1 MLISER
7 VLKGV
12 FSLKRGIV
20 MFHNAKN
27 LAVNH
32 LPLERDLD
40 VQTGTSN
47 RKPHGKA
54 LITCFPDVCG
64 LRENKTSIL
73 KSVLSITTNHQIVKL

>member
-1 MLISER
+1 
-7 VLKGV
+7 
-12 FSLKRGIV
+12 
-20 MFHNAKN
+20 MFHQAKN

-47 RKPHGKA
+47 RKPDGKT

-64 LRENKTSIL
+64 LREKNLDLKVSIVNYNQ
-73 KSVLSITTNHQIVKL
+73 SSDR